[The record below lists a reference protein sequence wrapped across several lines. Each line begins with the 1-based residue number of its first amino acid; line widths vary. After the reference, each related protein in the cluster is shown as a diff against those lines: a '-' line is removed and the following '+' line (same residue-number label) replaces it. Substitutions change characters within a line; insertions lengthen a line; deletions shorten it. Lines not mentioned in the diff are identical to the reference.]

1 MKLPSIKIQLI
12 IFFGAFTSYLAAVNK
27 DTLFLLSTIIAVI
40 SAIIVEAAIIYIKE
54 KKVIITDSS
63 VISGLIIGYVLS
75 TAQPLWIFAAASMS
89 AIISKYIIQ
98 VDKKHLFNPAAFGIF
113 SVLVLFGSATQ
124 WKGTDLWYIL
134 IPAGVYFISK
144 IRKIEIVIG
153 YMIAFSILFGTQ
165 ALIQGTPLLEALI
178 YQNYFFIFIM
188 LIEPKTTPVTRS
200 GKLIFGTAV
209 ATLVFILN
217 INHVK
222 FDAEL
227 CGLLTLNI
235 FSPLFNKLP

>member
-12 IFFGAFTSYLAAVNK
+12 IFLGAFAVYLAAINN
-27 DTLFLLSTIIAVI
+27 DALFLSSTIIAFI
-40 SAIIVEAAIIYIKE
+40 SAIIVETAIIYIKE
-54 KKVIITDSS
+54 KKFVITDSS

-75 TAQPLWIFAAASMS
+75 TAQPLWIFMVASIS
-89 AIISKYIIQ
+89 AIISKYIICI
-98 VDKKHLFNPAAFGIF
+98 DKKHLFNPAAFGIF
-113 SVLVLFGSATQ
+113 SVIVLFDSATQ

-153 YMIAFSILFGTQ
+153 YIIASSILFGTQ
-165 ALIQGTPLLEALI
+165 ALIQRAPLLDALI
-178 YQNYFFIFIM
+178 YQNWFFIFIM
-188 LIEPKTTPVTRS
+188 LIEPKTTPVSRN
-200 GKLIFGTAV
+200 GKLIFGAAV
-209 ATLVFILN
+209 AALIFILDM
-217 INHVK
+217 NHVK

-235 FSPLFNKLP
+235 FSPLLNKLP